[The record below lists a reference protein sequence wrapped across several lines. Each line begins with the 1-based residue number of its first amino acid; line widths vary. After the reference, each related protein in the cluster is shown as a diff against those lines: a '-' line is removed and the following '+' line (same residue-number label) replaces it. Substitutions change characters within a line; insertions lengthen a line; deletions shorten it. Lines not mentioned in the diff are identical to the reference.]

1 MKAFR
6 SVFTDLVRGH
16 HILSKLIIRGNPR
29 SCSQTLRSL
38 RSLREI
44 CSLNFL
50 FEVQR
55 RWQLTDAKYTDIV
68 LNGP

>member
-29 SCSQTLRSL
+29 SCSQPLL
-38 RSLREI
+38 SLREI
-44 CSLNFL
+44 CGLNCL